1 MFKVF
6 LVDDEEMVIESLKAS
21 VDWNDYGFEVAGYA
35 LRGED
40 AFKMIAALKP
50 DVVFTD
56 IRMPGMSG
64 LELIKRIKDT
74 FNPALAIVVSGYAEF
89 ALAQKA
95 INYGAFGYCL
105 KPFDEGEIIGYL
117 KKARAVL
124 EERDTSI
131 ATKIWDLMEENH
143 TGASESLRRM
153 LTLSGIDLESAE
165 GMKAIVTIG
174 KSKLKL
180 DGLRGY
186 VILSIG
192 FGKYAYLIQESL
204 DNQLQ
209 IDLREAAAGGI
220 KGIGVS
226 GIIRKEEQI
235 KEAIHTA
242 EINAYRYFVTG
253 EPCSVSD
260 EAAGVPEKDHSIKK
274 MEETIGKN
282 DIAALFDLL
291 DEMGALFANGQLHMK
306 HALIVYNQTMSFAHK
321 NDEEPYEDY
330 IYSLDQLAGLFGT
343 VHDMLLFLKERLREK
358 LETTTGWKLLHVKN
372 RTFKAILTYV
382 DENYCRDISISSISK
397 QFNVNGNYISQLF
410 TKEVGTTFTQYL
422 SKLRIDYAC
431 QLLTTTDL
439 PINEIAEKTGYD
451 DNFYFSRMFKRMKG
465 ISPSAYRD
473 GKQ

>member
-1 MFKVF
+1 MYKVF

-21 VDWNDYGFEVAGYA
+21 VDWNKYGFEVAGFA
-35 LRGED
+35 LRGEE
-40 AFKMIAALKP
+40 AFKMIAVMKP

-64 LELIKRIKDT
+64 LELIKRLKDT
-74 FNPALAIVVSGYAEF
+74 FNPAMAIVVSGYAEF

-105 KPFDEGEIIGYL
+105 KPFDEGEIIGFL

-124 EERDTSI
+124 DERDTSI

-143 TGASESLRRM
+143 KGAREGLRRM

-174 KSKLKL
+174 KSKLRL
-180 DGLRGY
+180 DGVRGC
-186 VILSIG
+186 VILNIG
-192 FGKYAYLIQESL
+192 FGKYAYLIQENL
-204 DNQLQ
+204 DSQLQ
-209 IDLREAAAGGI
+209 IDLREAAASGI

-226 GIIRKEEQI
+226 GIIREEEQI

-242 EINAYRYFVTG
+242 EINAYLYFITG
-253 EPCSVSD
+253 VSCSVSN
-260 EAAGVPEKDHSIKK
+260 EAVNVPEKDHSIKK
-274 MEETIGKN
+274 MEEALGKN

-291 DEMGALFANGQLHMK
+291 DETGALFASGQLNMK
-306 HALIVYNQTMSFAHK
+306 HALIVYNQIMSFAHK
-321 NDEEPYEDY
+321 YDEEPYEDY
-330 IYSLDQLAGLFGT
+330 MYSLDQLAGLFDT
-343 VHDMLLFLKERLREK
+343 AHDMLLFLKERLREK
-358 LETTTGWKLLHVKN
+358 LETTTQWKLLHVRN

-382 DENYCRDISISSISK
+382 DENYCRDISISGISK

-439 PINEIAEKTGYD
+439 PINEIAEKAGYD
-451 DNFYFSRMFKRMKG
+451 DNFYFSRIFKRMKG
-465 ISPSAYRD
+465 ITPSAYRAD
-473 GKQ
+473 K

>member
-40 AFKMIAALKP
+40 AFKMIAVLKP

-64 LELIKRIKDT
+64 LELIKRLKDT

-143 TGASESLRRM
+143 TGASEGLRRM

>member
-21 VDWNDYGFEVAGYA
+21 VDWNEYGFEVVGYA
-35 LRGED
+35 LRGAE
-40 AFKMIAALKP
+40 AFKTIAVLKP

-64 LELIKRIKDT
+64 LELIKRLRDT
-74 FNPALAIVVSGYAEF
+74 YNPALAIIISGYAEF

-95 INYGAFGYCL
+95 ISYGAFGYCL
-105 KPFDEGEIIGYL
+105 KPFDEGEIIGFL

-131 ATKIWDLMEENH
+131 ATKIWDLMEEDH
-143 TGASESLRRM
+143 TGVNEGLRRM

-180 DGLRGY
+180 DWLRGC

-192 FGKYAYLIQESL
+192 FGKYAYLIQESI

-209 IDLREAAAGGI
+209 IDLREAAASGI

-242 EINAYRYFVTG
+242 EINAYRYFITG

-260 EAAGVPEKDHSIKK
+260 EAANVPEKDHSIKK

-306 HALIVYNQTMSFAHK
+306 HALIVYNQIMSFAHK

-343 VHDMLLFLKERLREK
+343 AHDMLLFLKERIREK
-358 LETTTGWKLLHVKN
+358 LETTTGWKLLHVRN
-372 RTFKAILTYV
+372 RTFKAILAYV
-382 DENYCRDISISSISK
+382 NENYCRDISISSISK

-451 DNFYFSRMFKRMKG
+451 DNFYFSRIFKRMKG
-465 ISPSAYRD
+465 TTPSAYRD
-473 GKQ
+473 GK